1 MDKLKIKNRYEEAL
15 KLKRREQYAKALKD
29 ELSKQEWKDEL
40 DDLSTHMES
49 IASEKEYDKFMNKL
63 VDLFDNIYEKIAAPG
78 LDKFIEWIKENSKN
92 EANADKLRAFLIK
105 DYEKYSSKIDNILA
119 AIDSLP
125 NDKEG
130 KRIFSSMATKFQTE
144 QKSVVLNF
152 LNKPDLFINN
162 IDSFLDGLK
171 TEFEGLA
178 GLSELSYT
186 SVEDLYNDEQKKD
199 QTISFYITIINNAL
213 AEGQSIK
220 AIDDAEKNKKLWIR
234 AQSRITSIKKC
245 ISILEK
251 TGIAKSS
258 DEDLK
263 HLFTRFDKEMLKT
276 KGDVSRVLSEYIE
289 KTWEPLQTKYEAIK
303 SFYEEEE
310 LEIDENDWVDYEKKA
325 DLDNLLSTY
334 RKVRA
339 GNVLPTL
346 RSTSLDDKVV
356 SSISKCYSSIIAY
369 QDLESST
376 RVTIKQHIEDFYKQY
391 AAKRSMLEKLV
402 AKQEQLK
409 NQFDSL
415 YSENS
420 RDKLLPNI
428 KRGYESLNIDGTL
441 LHAMSKDNATI
452 YETLS
457 DMKKAKE
464 TFMNILKQSQ
474 MEAQLEWIDSFGDN
488 TTIDISNFDRQKLE
502 DLLSNGLI
510 TLSFTKTF

>member
-15 KLKRREQYAKALKD
+15 KLKSREQYAKALKD

-49 IASEKEYDKFMNKL
+49 IASEKEYEKFMNKL
-63 VDLFDNIYEKIAAPG
+63 VDLFDKVYEKIAAPG

-92 EANADKLRAFLIK
+92 ETNADKLRAFLIK
-105 DYEKYSSKIDNILA
+105 DYEKYSSKIDDILA

-125 NDKEG
+125 NDKGE
-130 KRIFSSMATKFQTE
+130 KRIFSSMITKFQTE

-152 LNKPDLFINN
+152 LNKPDLFVNN
-162 IDSFLDGLK
+162 IDAFLDSLK

-220 AIDDAEKNKKLWIR
+220 AIDDAEKNHKLWIR

-251 TGIAKSS
+251 TGIAKSN

-263 HLFTRFDKEMLKT
+263 YLFTRFDKEMLKT
-276 KGDVSRVLSEYIE
+276 KGDVSRVLCEYIE
-289 KTWEPLQTKYEAIK
+289 KTWDPLQTKYEAIK

-310 LEIDENDWVDYEKKA
+310 LEIDENDWVNYEKKA
-325 DLDNLLSTY
+325 DLDILLLTY

-346 RSTSLDDKVV
+346 RSTSLDKVG
-356 SSISKCYSSIIAY
+356 STISKCHSSIIEF
-369 QDLESST
+369 QNLESST

-391 AAKRSMLEKLV
+391 AAKRSMLEKLI

-428 KRGYESLNIDGTL
+428 KSGYESLNIDGTL
-441 LHAMSKDNATI
+441 LLAMSKDNATI

-474 MEAQLEWIDSFGDN
+474 MEEQLEWINSFGDN

-502 DLLSNGLI
+502 DLLSKGLI